1 MIKGINVQFTLLNRP
16 RYITED
22 GKLAFFSTTEALVP
36 QDKNGLMDVYEYD
49 IETGRLHLVSS
60 GQGECGS
67 WFVDASAN
75 GNNVFVGTREK
86 LIRAD
91 KDSLADIYVARCRA
105 DTPNRRRPPTAC
117 VGDACRGPIP
127 EEPSDL
133 SPATP
138 RFAGPGNPAPK
149 HKKKKGRAIS
159 AAGPRKA
166 SIKGT
171 STARSTPATTREPS
185 DEREARR

>member
-1 MIKGINVQFTLLNRP
+1 
-16 RYITED
+16 
-22 GKLAFFSTTEALVP
+22 
-36 QDKNGLMDVYEYD
+36 MDVYEYD

-60 GQGECGS
+60 GQGEWGS

-75 GNNVFVGTREK
+75 GDNVFIGTREK

-91 KDSLADIYVARCRA
+91 KDSLADIYVARVQGGY
-105 DTPNRRRPPTAC
+105 PEPPPPPTAC

-149 HKKKKGRAIS
+149 HKKKKGRSHKRGRSREGQATRG
-159 AAGPRKA
+159 A
-166 SIKGT
+166 
-171 STARSTPATTREPS
+171 STAATRATPRQGAIR
-185 DEREARR
+185 